1 MTKRISLD
9 QKGRNKLNKAFP
21 HLSRVSIWN
30 ALTWKND
37 SDISRK
43 IRYVAIKQCG
53 GTIVDGGVTLE
64 WETVHNEA
72 EHTMVQTLGERFKI
86 VVHKET
92 GPVVLFVDGVEKRR
106 DENLSIPSMRPCRP
120 RLRRWPWH
128 FRAASEP
135 LPTEKGLWSITA
147 RYCVFRPR
155 T

>member
-64 WETVHNEA
+64 WETVHE
-72 EHTMVQTLGERFKI
+72 EKPHRMIQTLGERFKL
-86 VVHKET
+86 VYDLET
-92 GPVVLFVDGVEKRR
+92 GVSVLLVDGVEKRR
-106 DENLSIPSMRPCRP
+106 D
-120 RLRRWPWH
+120 
-128 FRAASEP
+128 
-135 LPTEKGLWSITA
+135 KGLGIPEWEALQAEVEQMALTM
-147 RYCVFRPR
+147 
-155 T
+155 